1 MKNNKNN
8 GFVKNSFI
16 YILLIIAVITGFQY
30 YLRGTSTQSQQISY
44 TKLVKEIKAGDVK
57 SITYQPS
64 GSIIEVKGKYQKAKK
79 VKSSADRKSV
89 V

>member
-16 YILLIIAVITGFQY
+16 YILLIVVVITGFQY
-30 YLRGTSTQSQQISY
+30 YLKGTSTQSQQISY
-44 TKLVKEIKAGDVK
+44 SKLIKQVKAGDVK

-64 GSIIEVKGKYQKAKK
+64 GSIIQVKGEYDKPKK
-79 VKSSADRKSV
+79 
-89 V
+89 

>member
-16 YILLIIAVITGFQY
+16 YILMIVIVVAGFQY

-44 TKLVKEIKAGDVK
+44 SKLIKHLKAGDIK
-57 SITYQPS
+57 SLSYQPS
-64 GSIIEVKGKYQKAKK
+64 GSIVEVKGKYENLKRCLLTQACHF
-79 VKSSADRKSV
+79 
-89 V
+89 